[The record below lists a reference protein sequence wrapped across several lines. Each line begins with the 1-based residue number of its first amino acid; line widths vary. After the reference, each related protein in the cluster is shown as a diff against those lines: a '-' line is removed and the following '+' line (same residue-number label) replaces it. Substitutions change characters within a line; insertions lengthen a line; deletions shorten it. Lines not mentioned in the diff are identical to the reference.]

1 MQLGF
6 HPVEREADSFAAA
19 QAPIR
24 AGAIIRMSVMA
35 GFCL

>member
-1 MQLGF
+1 MPLGF
-6 HPVEREADSFAAA
+6 HPVEREADPVAIA

-24 AGAIIRMSVMA
+24 AGAIIRISVMA